1 MPSTVIRPFQRGD
14 REQVTDLVNA
24 HIGAV
29 LPGVSV
35 SVNAV
40 MSQLERE
47 PGEAIVDP
55 WVSERATLVA
65 IERERVVAA
74 AHLLRYASEERV
86 SASYRDLGEIR
97 WLVCVPDNDAAGDA
111 LVASCIEQLETWRVA
126 RQAADVS
133 LPCPSCY
140 GVPDCW
146 PHLRALLVRNGFRC
160 EGRTEVILVADVADL
175 PAAGGA
181 PFEGLTL
188 HREMGGPAVA
198 DTRFSARL
206 GDERVG
212 FVDLLTDLTNGGT
225 LSRLAGW
232 GEIDT
237 LHVSEAHRRRGV
249 ATWLIGHA
257 ADWLRLGHADRLIAY
272 CWPEQTDV
280 LGFTT
285 RHGLRELA
293 RTERGWIR
301 GSGSSPEKA
310 V

>member
-1 MPSTVIRPFQRGD
+1 MSSTLIRPFHRND
-14 REQVTDLVNA
+14 REQVTNLVNA

-55 WVSERATLVA
+55 WVCERATLVA

-86 SASYRDLGEIR
+86 ADFHRNLGEIR
-97 WLVCVPDNDAAGDA
+97 WLVCVPQNESAGEALMAACTEHLAAWG
-111 LVASCIEQLETWRVA
+111 VA
-126 RQAADVS
+126 RQMADIS
-133 LPCPSCY
+133 LPCPCCY

-146 PHLRALLVRNGFRC
+146 PHLRELFVRGGFRL
-160 EGRTEVILVADVADL
+160 EGRTEVILVADLAAL
-175 PAAGGA
+175 PRGIGS
-181 PFEGLTL
+181 PIEGLSL
-188 HREMGGPAVA
+188 RREMGGPAVA
-198 DTRFSARL
+198 DTRFSAVL
-206 GDERVG
+206 DGELVG

-232 GEIDT
+232 GEIDS
-237 LHVSEAHRRRGV
+237 LHVEEQHRRRGV

-272 CWPEQTDV
+272 CLPEQTDV
-280 LGFTT
+280 LAFAACVGW
-285 RHGLRELA
+285 RELV
-293 RTERGWIR
+293 RTERGWVR
-301 GSGSSPEKA
+301 GASGRPTE
-310 V
+310 

>member
-1 MPSTVIRPFQRGD
+1 MPSILIRPFHRND
-14 REQVTDLVNA
+14 REQVTQLVNA

-55 WVSERATLVA
+55 WVSERTTLVA

-74 AHLLRYASEERV
+74 AHLLRYAEEERV
-86 SASYRDLGEIR
+86 ADFHRNLGEIR
-97 WLVCVPDNDAAGDA
+97 WFVCVPENDGAGVSLMAAC
-111 LVASCIEQLETWRVA
+111 VEQLNAWQVT

-133 LPCPSCY
+133 LPCPCCY

-146 PHLRALLVRNGFRC
+146 PHLRELFVRGGFRL
-160 EGRTEVILVADVADL
+160 EGRTEVILAADLATL
-175 PAAGGA
+175 PAATA
-181 PFEGLTL
+181 SPLDGLAVR
-188 HREMGGPAVA
+188 REMGGPAVA
-198 DTRFSARL
+198 DTRFSAICDGEL
-206 GDERVG
+206 VG

-232 GEIDT
+232 GELDS
-237 LHVSEAHRRRGV
+237 LYVEEAYRRRGV
-249 ATWLIGHA
+249 ATCLIGHVI
-257 ADWLRLGHADRLIAY
+257 DWLRLGHADRLIAY
-272 CWPEQTDV
+272 CLPEQTDV
-280 LGFTT
+280 LAFAAHAGW
-285 RHGLRELA
+285 RELA

-301 GSGSSPEKA
+301 ETG
-310 V
+310 